1 MIYKISGLCLPSL
14 TLQTFKKTSLKLTE
28 NYIEGERLSFEATF
42 ALGIVQLEV
51 EKKIMPIG
59 GHTRTRFKHRSFSSR
74 AF

>member
-42 ALGIVQLEV
+42 ALEIV
-51 EKKIMPIG
+51 
-59 GHTRTRFKHRSFSSR
+59 
-74 AF
+74 